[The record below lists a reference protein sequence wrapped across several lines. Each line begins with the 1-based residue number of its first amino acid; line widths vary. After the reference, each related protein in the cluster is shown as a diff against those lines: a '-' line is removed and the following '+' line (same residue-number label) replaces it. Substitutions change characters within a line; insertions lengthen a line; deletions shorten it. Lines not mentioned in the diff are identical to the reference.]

1 MMILIELFL
10 TFFKIGLFTFG
21 GGYAMIP
28 LIQEEMVAHGWL
40 TIDQFVDIVA
50 VSQMTP
56 GAVAINNA
64 TFVGYKVAGFFGT
77 AMSTFGLIAPS
88 LIIITIVAKL
98 LDKFSNHPLVEGAWQ
113 GIRPAVVGLIMVAV
127 ISIGKEVIIGID
139 GIIIGIIALVLLAKV
154 KLHPI
159 GVIVI
164 SGILGVLFTYI

>member
-1 MMILIELFL
+1 MILIELFL

-21 GGYAMIP
+21 GGYAMLP
-28 LIQEEMVAHGWL
+28 LIQEEMVNHGWL

-64 TFVGYKVAGFFGT
+64 TFVGYKVAGIGGT
-77 AMSTFGLIAPS
+77 IMSTFGLIAPS
-88 LIIITIVAKL
+88 LIIIAIVSKL
-98 LDKFSNHPLVEGAWQ
+98 LNKFKDHPLVEGAWQ

-127 ISIGKEVIIGID
+127 ISIGKEVITGIN
-139 GIIIGIIALVLLAKV
+139 GIIIGIIALFLLAKV

-159 GVIVI
+159 GVIMI
-164 SGILGVLFTYI
+164 SGMLGLIFALF